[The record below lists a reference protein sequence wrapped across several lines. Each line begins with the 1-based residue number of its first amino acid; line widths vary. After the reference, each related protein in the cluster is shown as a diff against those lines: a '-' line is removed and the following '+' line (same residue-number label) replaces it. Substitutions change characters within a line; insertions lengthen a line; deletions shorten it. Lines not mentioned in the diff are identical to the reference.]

1 MPGRGAVA
9 ERRAVPAAAT
19 DQGLRESVWMAE
31 PLSTRLAHG

>member
-1 MPGRGAVA
+1 MPGRAAVA

-19 DQGLRESVWMAE
+19 DQGLREPVWMAE